1 MSNVASKNI
10 NGLTNNINPFT
21 SPDGSLWCADNV
33 VFDKENVASR
43 RTGFKSCFDGI
54 PDSIPQQMT
63 TYRDTAFV
71 NSDSK
76 IFYEGANCAAM
87 RVNFLDTVFFEARN
101 ASLNQKF
108 SSDNFVMYLVMGY
121 SNLQAYHNV
130 GRLKYYIN
138 PTTNKLT
145 LAYDSIGGNYLYHPG
160 APSFVT
166 FTGDITTSSF
176 SVPNHIWVD
185 GVSNAEE
192 DAYIFVTSSATK
204 NIFKFYAPDPIL
216 GSYEFYAGT
225 SVSPSALYAEP
236 GGDVIYFID
245 SEYRDVLV
253 SPTSSPG
260 PLGYRHRLKKYVI
273 STNTLS
279 TLNANLV
286 PAGVA
291 IANRL
296 SGVRSMFSTPTSNYV
311 YTNFF
316 GRFQI
321 SFLTYN
327 EPQGYAIL
335 RANKTTGVCDVFCG
349 DWQNPGDAV
358 GTAANTRFD
367 NTGQLYGDKD
377 NNYLYMIN
385 KNRVIRISVSTGD
398 SEYWLGDG
406 NDELKD
412 GTGLNCSLD
421 RPSSL
426 VIHDDGTMFVVC
438 RKTIRKISLST
449 SECKTIGTI
458 GTRIGPFGY
467 LDFKVEAIQL

>member
-76 IFYEGANCAAM
+76 IFYEGANCSAI

-108 SSDNFVMYLVMGY
+108 PSDNFVMYLVMGY

-130 GRLKYYIN
+130 GRLEYKNN
-138 PTTNKLT
+138 PITNKST
-145 LAYDSIGGNYLYHPG
+145 LAYSNIGGDYLYHPG
-160 APSFVT
+160 APFAIFSRKI
-166 FTGDITTSSF
+166 GGAYF

-185 GVSNAEE
+185 GVSNSSE
-192 DAYIFVTSSATK
+192 DAYIFVANSAGK
-204 NIFKFYAPDPIL
+204 SIYKFYAPNPIAL
-216 GSYEFYAGT
+216 SYELDV
-225 SVSPSALYAEP
+225 SPNVSPSSLYVEP
-236 GGDVIYFID
+236 GGDVIYFTD
-245 SEYRDVLV
+245 SEYRDILV
-253 SPTSSPG
+253 GPGICVG

-273 STNTLS
+273 STKTLS

-291 IANRL
+291 IANRM

-311 YTNFF
+311 YMNFF
-316 GRFQI
+316 GRFQK
-321 SFLTYN
+321 SFFTYN

-385 KNRVIRISVSTGD
+385 RNRVIRISVSTGD

-406 NDELKD
+406 NDALRA

-426 VIHDDGTMFVVC
+426 VIHDDGTMFVIC
-438 RKTIRKISLST
+438 RETIRKISLST